1 MPTLE
6 GAEEVKL
13 EPEQTI
19 AERVKLNSQKITITG
34 TGLKILTPNKSLARL
49 AILLVQTKAR
59 NDSNKLKSEITH
71 ILYLFY
77 LHNKISKKVYNNLIK
92 SL

>member
-19 AERVKLNSQKITITG
+19 AERVKLNSQKITIIG

-49 AILLVQTKAR
+49 EIKSR
-59 NDSNKLKSEITH
+59 NNSNKLKSEITH

-77 LHNKISKKVYNNLIK
+77 LHNKIS
-92 SL
+92 